1 MKRSLKIFVA
11 GLAAAV
17 VTVGAAVAASTP
29 AVVTQAA
36 TNATNTT
43 VKLHGTVNPE
53 GNSTKYAFQWGLT
66 RAYGLFSPSHS
77 AGSGTKAVSVATTPT
92 GLIPGTTY
100 HYQVIAGNHFGNS
113 FGTDHTFKTTGHPPA
128 ITVTGPTFG
137 RPNQSGA
144 IVTGSI
150 NPNGQ
155 ATTWH
160 FEYGLTSAYGLQT
173 TPGTPTPASHT
184 LQTVSSVITGLQPGV
199 TFHYR
204 LVTVHNGGL
213 PVSGGDQTF
222 TTIPNPRPVPALDA
236 KTSPSRASHRPYL
249 FTTSGRIR
257 PSSSLPTSV
266 SCNGTVAVRFFL
278 GKDTRALR
286 TAQVKPDC
294 TYFSQVLFHKLIGR
308 GSTRLR
314 VEVRFHGNAY
324 IGSSHT
330 HVQRVHLG

>member
-1 MKRSLKIFVA
+1 MKRSVKIFVA

-53 GNSTKYAFQWGLT
+53 GSSSNYAFQWGLT
-66 RAYGLFSPSHS
+66 NAYGFFSPAHS

-100 HYQVIAGNHFGNS
+100 HYRVIAGNRFGNS
-113 FGTDHTFKTTGHPPA
+113 QGLDHKFKTTGHPPA

-137 RPNQSGA
+137 RPSQSGA
-144 IVTGSI
+144 VVTGNI

-155 ATTWH
+155 NTTWQ
-160 FEYGLTSAYGLQT
+160 FEYGMTTAYGVLTAPQVL
-173 TPGTPTPASHT
+173 PASHA
-184 LQTVSSVITGLQPGV
+184 LSSVHAVITGLQPGV
-199 TFHYR
+199 TFHYQ
-204 LVTVHNGGL
+204 LISVHNGGAQ
-213 PVSGGDQTF
+213 VFGGDQTF
-222 TTIPNPRPVPALDA
+222 TTIPNPRPVPGLDA
-236 KTSPSRASHRPYL
+236 KTTPSRASHRPYL

-257 PSSSLPTSV
+257 PSSSLPASV

-278 GKDTRALR
+278 GRDTRALR